1 MKRLF
6 IISWI
11 TLLFISCGDDF
22 LTKFPDDAVVT
33 ENAITTIAETQT
45 AVNGLYALM
54 ASQYYYAASLYF
66 YGEVKGR
73 RYAMPVHFRKNTLH
87 HVYFRPINPID
98 RERRALGTSVVHDS

>member
-66 YGEVKGR
+66 YGEVKGDDMQCLYISGR
-73 RYAMPVHFRKNTLH
+73 TPYTMYTFDQSTQPTGRG
-87 HVYFRPINPID
+87 
-98 RERRALGTSVVHDS
+98 RALGTSDVHDS

>member
-33 ENAITTIAETQT
+33 ENAITTIAETQRLLT
-45 AVNGLYALM
+45 VSTHSWLL
-54 ASQYYYAASLYF
+54 
-66 YGEVKGR
+66 
-73 RYAMPVHFRKNTLH
+73 NTIMQPRSI
-87 HVYFRPINPID
+87 FT
-98 RERRALGTSVVHDS
+98 EK